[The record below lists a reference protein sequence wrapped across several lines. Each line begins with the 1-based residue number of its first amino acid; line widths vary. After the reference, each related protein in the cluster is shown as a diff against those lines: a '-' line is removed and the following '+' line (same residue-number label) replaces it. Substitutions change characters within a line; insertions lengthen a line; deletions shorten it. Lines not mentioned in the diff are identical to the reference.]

1 MSSRTFSWI
10 IFGMFKGMDSE
21 VESCFEVSDVP
32 FFLFLGS
39 GAFVFASTFLAPVAG
54 EEVAF

>member
-1 MSSRTFSWI
+1 
-10 IFGMFKGMDSE
+10 MFKGMDSE

-39 GAFVFASTFLAPVAG
+39 GAFVFASTFLPPVSGA
-54 EEVAF
+54 EVAF